1 MIVSVRHKGLR
12 RFIEEDDRSKLPA
25 DKVER
30 LRELLTVLN
39 DASTI
44 RDLDLP
50 SYRLHRLKGDL
61 KDHYALTV
69 RANWRLVFR
78 FETGDIYDLDLV
90 DYH

>member
-12 RFIEEDDRSKLPA
+12 RFIEADDRSKLPA

-78 FETGDIYDLDLV
+78 F
-90 DYH
+90 